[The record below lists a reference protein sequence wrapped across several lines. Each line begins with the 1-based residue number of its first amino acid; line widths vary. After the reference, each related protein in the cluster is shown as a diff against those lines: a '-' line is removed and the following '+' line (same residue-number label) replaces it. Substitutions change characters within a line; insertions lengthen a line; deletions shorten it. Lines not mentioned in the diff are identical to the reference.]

1 MAKIIFTADTLIQI
15 LQTIFDDEDLN
26 VVVDSNR
33 NNWKGKTINE
43 ILNISYY
50 AFKHRANT
58 TNDIKEVIIAQ
69 DPDLKNISLLEVLK
83 RSFCLVSIS
92 NIQRLFSPDID
103 QIAVEG
109 TLQYWLQTEKI
120 KLLESLIETAN
131 IMLCGIKLPI
141 EIDGE
146 NRKAI
151 LFFDNLITTINEED
165 EIGESAFVTVNISL
179 MITPNVVNYTDYKI
193 EFAITNEN
201 NQVEYIPLSITSIA
215 IGNSMVPKSIPFTN
229 DTSRTNTIN
238 LSNAT
243 LFTISFDGYADN
255 KIISLFTDSAL
266 SKAAVNVENK
276 PDNNNLYTMRLTRL
290 GKSYIYNLRFKD
302 YSIITKNDTGNETH
316 TVSFTTGAVI

>member
-15 LQTIFDDEDLN
+15 LQTVFNDEDLN
-26 VVVDSNR
+26 VVVDSSR
-33 NNWKGKTINE
+33 DTWKGKTINE
-43 ILNISYY
+43 ILNVSYY

-58 TNDIKEVIIAQ
+58 TNDIKEAIIAQ
-69 DPDLKNISLLEVLK
+69 DPNLKNISLLEVLK

-146 NRKAI
+146 SRKAI
-151 LFFDNLITTINEED
+151 LFFDNISTTINEED
-165 EIGESAFVTVNISL
+165 EIGESAFVTVNVSL
-179 MITPNVVNYTDYKI
+179 MITPNVVYYTDYKI
-193 EFAITNEN
+193 EFAITNED
-201 NQVEYIPLSITSIA
+201 NQVEYIPLPITSIA
-215 IGNSMVPKSIPFTN
+215 IGNSMVPKSIPFTT

-243 LFTISFDGYADN
+243 LFTLTFDGYADN
-255 KIISLFTDSAL
+255 KIISLFADSAL
-266 SKAAVNVENK
+266 SKAAINIENK
-276 PDNNNLYTMRLTRL
+276 PDNNILYTMRLTRL
-290 GKSYIYNLRFKD
+290 DKSYIYNLRFKD
-302 YSIITKNDTGNETH
+302 YTIITKNDTGNEAH
-316 TVSFTTGAVI
+316 TVSFTTGAVM